1 MSQIMPF
8 LSMGMQ
14 VYGGYQQGK
23 AQEAQANAEASMMET
38 NAAYSEERA
47 DAARRSAL
55 WDERILR
62 ERVAS
67 VASTQRAQFGK
78 SGVALEGSPTQ
89 VMLETITRGEMDAIA
104 IRTSGADEYS
114 AGIEQGLML
123 RKQAKNTREIGA
135 KYPSMGLMSGLTSA
149 FSTGMSTGAFGN
161 WGIGSGSA
169 LRLPNTSFSGGTA
182 SVGTGAHTSVGMG

>member
-38 NAAYSEERA
+38 NAAYYEERA
-47 DAARRSAL
+47 DAARRSAM

-62 ERVAS
+62 ERVAT

-78 SGVALEGSPTQ
+78 SGVALEGSPTE

-104 IRTSGADEYS
+104 VRTSGADEYS
-114 AGIEQGLML
+114 ANMEQGLML
-123 RKQAKNTREIGA
+123 RKQAKYTRAVGA
-135 KYPSMGLMSGLTSA
+135 TYPSMGLMSGLTSA
-149 FSTGMSTGAFGN
+149 FSAGMSTGAFGN

-169 LRLPNTSFSGGTA
+169 LSYPSTSSSGGKPFIG
-182 SVGTGAHTSVGMG
+182 SGTRSSVGMR